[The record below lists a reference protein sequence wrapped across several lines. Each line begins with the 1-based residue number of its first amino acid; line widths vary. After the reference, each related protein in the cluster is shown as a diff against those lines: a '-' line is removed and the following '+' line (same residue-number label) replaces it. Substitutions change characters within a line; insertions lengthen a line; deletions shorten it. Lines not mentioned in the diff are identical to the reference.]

1 MAVGEETNAIS
12 FYKDPPPRVTGVTVD
27 GNGTVKPKVKDEFGA
42 EICSIN
48 DLQIENLSNNGDSEV
63 LTTPCCSRKV

>member
-27 GNGTVKPKVKDEFGA
+27 GNGTVKPKEFGA

-48 DLQIENLSNNGDSEV
+48 DSEV
-63 LTTPCCSRKV
+63 RTTPCCSRKV